1 MKISDINPY
10 FIDAFL
16 TCGQTY
22 DNFVFTNCPVDF
34 MRIAEAQLSIDND
47 DCNSCVVHISR
58 KDEVLLDKLFYKCT
72 SSYQLRAFAR
82 DYIDLLVMRELVKK
96 IEDIG
101 DLKHIEQHIN
111 ALRNGDIDSAI
122 DYHIEAPLPNHIIF
136 LINAIRKTEIDFF
149 LFNTDNTIIQSAI
162 NNFLSMR
169 TPYSIKVFTNN
180 ERLPSYY
187 DEAGTP
193 IECPHDFINLNVYD
207 FINDKE
213 NSSDDQEIPSY
224 WT

>member
-1 MKISDINPY
+1 MKREDLNPY
-10 FIDAFL
+10 FISYFL

-34 MRIAEAQLSIDND
+34 MRIAKAQLSIDND

-58 KDEVLLDKLFYKCT
+58 NDEVLLDNLFCKCT
-72 SSYQLRAFAR
+72 SSYKQKILAR
-82 DYIDLLVMRELVKK
+82 DYIDLLIMRELVKK
-96 IEDIG
+96 TEDIG

-111 ALRNGDIDSAI
+111 AIMNGDLASAI
-122 DYHIEAPLPNHIIF
+122 EYHIEAPLPHDITNFIKE
-136 LINAIRKTEIDFF
+136 NKKTEIDFF
-149 LFNTDNTIIQSAI
+149 LFNTDNKFIQSAI

-187 DEAGTP
+187 NESGTP
-193 IECPHDFINLNVYD
+193 IECPHDYMTRNVYD

-213 NSSDDQEIPSY
+213 TSSDDQEIPSY
-224 WT
+224 

>member
-1 MKISDINPY
+1 MKISDISPY

-47 DCNSCVVHISR
+47 DCNSCVVHISSS
-58 KDEVLLDKLFYKCT
+58 DEAHLDKLFYKCR
-72 SSYQLRAFAR
+72 SSYQLLTLAR
-82 DYIDLLVMRELVKK
+82 DYIDLLIMRELVKK
-96 IEDIG
+96 TEDIG
-101 DLKHIEQHIN
+101 DLKQIEQHIN
-111 ALRNGDIDSAI
+111 AFRNGDIDSAI
-122 DYHIEAPLPNHIIF
+122 DYHFEAPLPQHIIY
-136 LINAIRKTEIDFF
+136 LIQAFKKTEIDFF
-149 LFNTDNTIIQSAI
+149 LYNTENKILQSAI

-169 TPYSIKVFTNN
+169 TPYSIKVFTNK

-187 DEAGTP
+187 AESGTP

-213 NSSDDQEIPSY
+213 KQF
-224 WT
+224 